1 MLDND
6 YEYAILARQEGGS
19 DMCASCEYKGIDTCK
34 NQCMEVEEVYNPNLL
49 KLIQS
54 SYRNGKI

>member
-6 YEYAILARQEGGS
+6 YEYAILARQEGES
-19 DMCASCEYKGIDTCK
+19 DMCASCKFAGVNTCK
-34 NQCMEVEEVYNPNLL
+34 NQCMEVEEVYNPILL

-54 SYRNGKI
+54 SYRK